1 VSRIVGRDPKTLD
14 EAGVSRAAIESLAE
28 NFSDAVVAPAFW
40 FAVLGLPG
48 MLAYK
53 AINTADSMIG
63 HLSPRHRDFG
73 WAAARLDDLV
83 NLPASRLAGGLVAI
97 AAPAVGGS
105 IATAFAVMRR
115 DARRHR
121 SPNAG
126 WPESAMAGA
135 LGIRL
140 LGPRIYDGR
149 LSDAPYQNAE
159 GRKATPDDIRRALVV
174 YVVAGLLLLAG
185 VTVAGALVIALG

>member
-1 VSRIVGRDPKTLD
+1 
-14 EAGVSRAAIESLAE
+14 
-28 NFSDAVVAPAFW
+28 
-40 FAVLGLPG
+40 
-48 MLAYK
+48 
-53 AINTADSMIG
+53 
-63 HLSPRHRDFG
+63 
-73 WAAARLDDLV
+73 
-83 NLPASRLAGGLVAI
+83 
-97 AAPAVGGS
+97 
-105 IATAFAVMRR
+105 
-115 DARRHR
+115 
-121 SPNAG
+121 
-126 WPESAMAGA
+126 MAGA

>member
-1 VSRIVGRDPKTLD
+1 
-14 EAGVSRAAIESLAE
+14 
-28 NFSDAVVAPAFW
+28 
-40 FAVLGLPG
+40 

-73 WAAARLDDLV
+73 WATARLDDLI
-83 NLPASRLAGGLVAI
+83 NLPASRLAGGLVAL
-97 AAPAVGGS
+97 AAPAAGGRV
-105 IATAFAVMRR
+105 ATAFAVMRR
-115 DARRHR
+115 DASRHR

-159 GRKATPDDIRRALVV
+159 GRTATPDDIRRALVV

-185 VTVAGALVIALG
+185 VTIAGALVIALG